1 MEIVV
6 VDDGSKDKTW
16 SIIVEW
22 CKKYP
27 ECSKGVVIRGLRQK
41 ENQGKGAAVK
51 YGSLFSRGEYILM
64 VDADGA
70 TDTKEIEKIL
80 GIVTDLSEKSG
91 KGLGIAIGSRNA
103 G

>member
-1 MEIVV
+1 MEIVC

-16 SIIVEW
+16 QIIVEW

-27 ECSKGVVIRGLRQK
+27 ECTSGVVVRGFRQI

-70 TDTKEIEKIL
+70 TDTKEIEKVL
-80 GIVTDLSEKSG
+80 GIVSEVVKKSG